1 MTMPIGATNR
11 AANRSYVLTEERLC
25 VEFSEFVAVRRTSL
39 VRSAVLLGCP
49 LPEAEDVVQTALLR
63 CYRSWARVQQA
74 SNPEAYVYAVL
85 VNTLR
90 DFRGRRWH
98 NEVPT
103 GDLPDH
109 GTDPDLSGP
118 LALRRALAELSHEH
132 REVLV
137 LRYYADL
144 SEREVCAALVL
155 PASTIKSRTARAKQ
169 ALSTLLEANDAH

>member
-1 MTMPIGATNR
+1 
-11 AANRSYVLTEERLC
+11 VD
-25 VEFSEFVAVRRTSL
+25 FSEYVDARRTSL
-39 VRSAVLLGCP
+39 VRSVVLLGCA

-74 SNPEAYVYAVL
+74 SNPEAYVYTAL

-90 DFRGRRWH
+90 DSRGRRWH

-109 GTDPDLSGP
+109 GTETDLSGP
-118 LALRRALAELSHEH
+118 IAVRRALAELSREH

-137 LRYYADL
+137 LRFYADL
-144 SEREVCAALVL
+144 SEREVCEALEL
-155 PASTIKSRTARAKQ
+155 PASTVKSRTARAKQ